1 VSLWGFRLILFLAK
15 LNGLQLWATD
25 IGNVYIEAYTS
36 KKVYI
41 VIGSKF
47 GEREGLILVI
57 SKAWYGLRRWPG
69 CIRELG
75 FYIAVYVDDLAIDMK
90 NPKEFTDVLENKQKF
105 KLKGTGPI
113 AFHLGTDFTRDE
125 DGTLCISPTKY
136 IEKLI
141 KNCKKSFGIKH
152 KEFTSPL

>member
-1 VSLWGFRLILFLAK
+1 M
-15 LNGLQLWATD
+15 
-25 IGNVYIEAYTS
+25 GNAYLEAYMS

-41 VIGSKF
+41 VAGPKF

-57 SKAWYGLRRWPG
+57 SKAQYGLRRWPG
-69 CIRELG
+69 CTRELG

-90 NPKEFTDVLENKQKF
+90 NPKEFADVLENKQKF

-125 DGTLCISPTKY
+125 DGILCI
-136 IEKLI
+136 E
-141 KNCKKSFGIKH
+141 H